1 MYTKIT
7 QFIKLLYS
15 YRFIIGSMAMQEIK
29 RRYAGTLGGFVWTI
43 IHPLMMII
51 VYWFV
56 FSVGFKVKPMGN
68 VPFIVVF
75 CCGMIPWMTFSESVT
90 MSCNSIIATPHLVSK
105 TVFPLGIL
113 PLIQVITGMISH
125 GMMLIILAALLI
137 FNNIS
142 LSLWNLQV
150 FYYIF
155 ALCLFTLGLS
165 WFVAAVN
172 VFYRDLAQ
180 ILTVILNIWFWS
192 VPIVWPQ
199 NMVPE
204 KYQFIIKLNPMNY
217 IIEGYKNTFISH
229 TPFWSDA
236 LLGAYFWVVCI
247 VTLVAGAVVFFKLKS
262 EFAEVI

>member
-1 MYTKIT
+1 MYTRIT
-7 QFIKLLYS
+7 NFIKLLYS
-15 YRFIIGSMAMQEIK
+15 YRFIIGSMALQEIK
-29 RRYAGTLGGFVWTI
+29 RRYAGTLGGFVWAV

-51 VYWFV
+51 VYWVV
-56 FSVGFKVKPMGN
+56 FSVGFKVKPMGD

-90 MSCNSIIATPHLVSK
+90 MSANSIIAVPHLVSK
-105 TVFPLGIL
+105 TVFPVGIL

-125 GMMLIILAALLI
+125 GLMLIILAALLI

-142 LSLWNLQV
+142 LSFWNLQV

-155 ALCLFTLGLS
+155 ALCLFALGLG
-165 WFVAAVN
+165 WFVAALN

-192 VPIVWPQ
+192 LPIVWPP

-204 KYQFIIKLNPMNY
+204 KYQFLIKLNPMNY
-217 IIEGYKNTFISH
+217 IIEGYRNSFITH
-229 TPFWSDA
+229 TPFWNDA
-236 LLGAYFWVVCI
+236 FLGAYFWVVCI
-247 VTLVAGAVVFFKLKS
+247 VTLLIGAVVFSKLKS

>member
-15 YRFIIGSMAMQEIK
+15 YRFIIGSMSVQEIK
-29 RRYAGTLGGFVWTI
+29 RRYAGTLGGFVWAI

-68 VPFIVVF
+68 VPFIIVF
-75 CCGMIPWMTFSESVT
+75 CCGMIPWMTFSESVSV
-90 MSCNSIIATPHLVSK
+90 SCNSIIATPHLVSK

-125 GMMLIILAALLI
+125 GLMLIILVALLI

-155 ALCLFTLGLS
+155 ALFLFSLGLS

-204 KYQFIIKLNPMNY
+204 KYQFIIKFNPMNY

-247 VTLVAGAVVFFKLKS
+247 VTLLAGAVVFFKLKS

>member
-1 MYTKIT
+1 MYTKIN
-7 QFIKLLYS
+7 QYIRLLYS
-15 YRFIIGSMAMQEIK
+15 YRFIISSMALQEIK
-29 RRYAGTLGGFVWTI
+29 RRYAGTLGGFVWAI

-56 FSVGFKVKPMGN
+56 FSVGFKVQPMGN

-90 MSCNSIIATPHLVSK
+90 MSANSIIATPHLVSK
-105 TVFPLGIL
+105 TVFPVGIL
-113 PLIQVITGMISH
+113 PLIQVLTGMISH
-125 GMMLIILAALLI
+125 GLMLLI
-137 FNNIS
+137 LVVLLFFNNIS
-142 LSLWNLQV
+142 LSLWNLQI

-155 ALCLFTLGLS
+155 ALCLFSLGLG

-180 ILTVILNIWFWS
+180 LLTVIMNIWFWS
-192 VPIVWPQ
+192 LPIVWPLV
-199 NMVPE
+199 MVPE
-204 KYQFIIKLNPMNY
+204 KYQFIIKLNPMYY
-217 IIEGYKNTFISH
+217 ITEGYKKTFITH

-236 LLGAYFWVVCI
+236 FLGAYFWVVCI
-247 VTLVAGAVVFFKLKS
+247 ITLVAGALIFLKLKS